1 MLVNIKKDTTQTAIN
16 EFIKLME
23 SKNQYCRIIDNYKIL
38 ISGENIKN
46 HINEIEASEIVDS
59 TKLIQSKYKLASKI
73 AQRDNNN
80 NNNNIHVGG
89 LEIGGDDLAIIA
101 GPCAVESRQQLFD
114 IAGELHEMGIKYLR
128 GGIYKPRSS
137 PYSFQ
142 GLKEKGLEIFAD
154 VKKEFGMK
162 IVTEVVNPD
171 KLQLVSE
178 VADIIQ
184 IGSRNMQ
191 NYQLLEECGKISTPI
206 LLKRGMSATI
216 EDFLLSAEYVMSS
229 GNRNV
234 ILCERGIR
242 TFDNFTRNTLDL
254 NAVPAIL
261 QESHLPIIVD
271 PSHGTGIR
279 SFVEPMG
286 LAGIAC
292 GAHGLIVEVHNK
304 PEKAFSDG
312 MQSLTPKQFK
322 EFYKK
327 IQAVK
332 DAI

>member
-1 MLVNIKKDTTQTAIN
+1 MLVNIKKEATQETRN

-23 SKNQYCRIIDNYKIL
+23 SKNQYCRIIDNSKIL
-38 ISGENIKN
+38 ISGENIKQY
-46 HINEIEASEIVDS
+46 INEIESAEIVDS
-59 TKLIQSKYKLASKI
+59 TRIINSKYKLASKI
-73 AQRDNNN
+73 AQRDNNIIN
-80 NNNNIHVGG
+80 VGD
-89 LEIGGDDLAIIA
+89 LKIGGDDLTIIA

-114 IAGELHEMGIKYLR
+114 IAGELHEMGVKYLR

-162 IVTEVVNPD
+162 IVTEVVNPE

-191 NYQLLEECGKISTPI
+191 NYQLLEECGKLSTPI

-216 EDFLLSAEYVMSS
+216 EDFLLSAEYIMSN
-229 GNRNV
+229 GNRNI

-304 PEKAFSDG
+304 PEEALSDG

-322 EFYKK
+322 KFFNK

-332 DAI
+332 NAI

>member
-1 MLVNIKKDTTQTAIN
+1 MLVNIKKEATQETRN

-23 SKNQYCRIIDNYKIL
+23 SKNQYCRIIDNSKIL
-38 ISGENIKN
+38 ISGENIKQ
-46 HINEIEASEIVDS
+46 HINEIESSEIVDS
-59 TKLIQSKYKLASKI
+59 TKVINSKYKLASKI
-73 AQRDNNN
+73 AQRDD
-80 NNNNIHVGG
+80 NIINVGD
-89 LEIGGDDLAIIA
+89 LEIGGDDLTIIA

-114 IAGELHEMGIKYLR
+114 IAGELHEMGVKYLR

-162 IVTEVVNPD
+162 IVTEVVSPE

-191 NYQLLEECGKISTPI
+191 NYQLLEECGKLSTPI

-216 EDFLLSAEYVMSS
+216 EDFLLSAEYIMSN

-304 PEKAFSDG
+304 PEKALSDG

-322 EFYKK
+322 EFFNK

>member
-1 MLVNIKKDTTQTAIN
+1 MLVNIKKEATQETRN

-23 SKNQYCRIIDNYKIL
+23 SKNQYCRIIDNSKIL
-38 ISGENIKN
+38 ISGENIKQ
-46 HINEIEASEIVDS
+46 HINEIESAEIVDS
-59 TKLIQSKYKLASKI
+59 TRMINSKYKLASKI
-73 AQRDNNN
+73 AQRDD
-80 NNNNIHVGG
+80 NIINVGD
-89 LEIGGDDLAIIA
+89 LEIGGDDLTIIA

-114 IAGELHEMGIKYLR
+114 IAGELHEMGVKYLR

-191 NYQLLEECGKISTPI
+191 NYQLLEECGKLSTPI

-216 EDFLLSAEYVMSS
+216 EDFLLSAEYIMSN

-304 PEKAFSDG
+304 PEKALSDG

-322 EFYKK
+322 KFFNK

-332 DAI
+332 NAI

>member
-1 MLVNIKKDTTQTAIN
+1 MLVNIKKEATQETRN

-23 SKNQYCRIIDNYKIL
+23 SKNQYCRIIDNSKIL
-38 ISGENIKN
+38 ISGENIKQY
-46 HINEIEASEIVDS
+46 INEIESAEIVDS
-59 TKLIQSKYKLASKI
+59 TRIINSKYKLASKI
-73 AQRDNNN
+73 AQRDNNIIN
-80 NNNNIHVGG
+80 VGD
-89 LEIGGDDLAIIA
+89 LKIGGDDLTIIA

-114 IAGELHEMGIKYLR
+114 IAGELHEMGVKYLR

-162 IVTEVVNPD
+162 IVTEVVNPE

-191 NYQLLEECGKISTPI
+191 NYQLLEECGKLSTPI

-216 EDFLLSAEYVMSS
+216 EDFLLSAEYIMSN

-304 PEKAFSDG
+304 PEEALSDG

-322 EFYKK
+322 KFFNK

-332 DAI
+332 NAI

>member
-1 MLVNIKKDTTQTAIN
+1 MLVNIKKEATQETRN
-16 EFIKLME
+16 EFVKLME
-23 SKNQYCRIIDNYKIL
+23 SKNQYCRIIDNSKIL
-38 ISGENIKN
+38 ISGENIKQ
-46 HINEIEASEIVDS
+46 HINEIESSEIVDS
-59 TKLIQSKYKLASKI
+59 TKVINSKYKLASKI
-73 AQRDNNN
+73 AQRDD
-80 NNNNIHVGG
+80 NIINVGD
-89 LEIGGDDLAIIA
+89 LEIGGDDLTIIA

-114 IAGELHEMGIKYLR
+114 IAGELHEMGVKYLR

-162 IVTEVVNPD
+162 IVTEVVNPE

-191 NYQLLEECGKISTPI
+191 NYQLLEECGKLSTPI

-216 EDFLLSAEYVMSS
+216 EDFLLSAEYIMSN

-304 PEKAFSDG
+304 PEEALSDG

-322 EFYKK
+322 KFFNK

-332 DAI
+332 NAI

>member
-1 MLVNIKKDTTQTAIN
+1 MLVNIKKEATQETRN

-23 SKNQYCRIIDNYKIL
+23 SKNQYCRIIDNSKIL
-38 ISGENIKN
+38 ISGENIKQY
-46 HINEIEASEIVDS
+46 INEIESAEIVDS
-59 TKLIQSKYKLASKI
+59 TRIINSKYKLASKI
-73 AQRDNNN
+73 AQRDNNIIN
-80 NNNNIHVGG
+80 VGD
-89 LEIGGDDLAIIA
+89 LKIGGDDLTIIA

-114 IAGELHEMGIKYLR
+114 IAGELHEMGVKYLR

-162 IVTEVVNPD
+162 IVTEVVNPE

-191 NYQLLEECGKISTPI
+191 NYQILEECGKLSTPI

-216 EDFLLSAEYVMSS
+216 EDFLLSAEYIMSN

-304 PEKAFSDG
+304 PEEALSDG

-322 EFYKK
+322 KFFNK

-332 DAI
+332 NAI